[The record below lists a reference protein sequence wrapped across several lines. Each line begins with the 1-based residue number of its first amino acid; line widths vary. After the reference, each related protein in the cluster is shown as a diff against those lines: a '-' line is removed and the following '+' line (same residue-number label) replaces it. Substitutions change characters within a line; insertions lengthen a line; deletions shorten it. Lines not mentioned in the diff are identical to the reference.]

1 VKDALP
7 GGNVVIAC
15 ACLARKSDGYD
26 TMRRL
31 RGGAVLSAVLA
42 IATPRC
48 LSADL
53 WGGSV
58 NITSNYLVRGISR
71 SNDHAALQLDL
82 HYVDSSGFVVGSFVS
97 NTQIDPDAPRDV
109 ELNEYL
115 GLAWAASSDW
125 RGKVLAAYYAYPW
138 NSDGS
143 HYNYAELDLDVTY
156 QEWLDLSLSYS
167 PSAPRFLRSGALVRV
182 GAESAE
188 LNLQHTLLGKLSGT
202 AGIGYYELGGPP
214 PTGYAYWSVGAAY
227 ELAPVSLALSYVDT
241 TATAKTL
248 FYDSAAGG
256 RWTGTVI
263 WRF

>member
-1 VKDALP
+1 VKDAQP
-7 GGNVVIAC
+7 GDNLVIAR
-15 ACLARKSDGYD
+15 ARLARKSGGYD
-26 TMRRL
+26 MMRRL
-31 RGGAVLSAVLA
+31 RGGAALSAVLV

-58 NITSNYLVRGISR
+58 DITSDYLVRGISR
-71 SNDHAALQLDL
+71 SNDHAAGQLDL
-82 HYVDSSGFVVGSFVS
+82 HYVDSSGFVVGSFAS
-97 NTQIDPDAPRDV
+97 NTQIDPGATRDV

-115 GLAWAASSDW
+115 GLVWAASSDW

-143 HYNYAELDLDVTY
+143 HYNYAEFDLDVTY
-156 QEWLDLSLSYS
+156 QEWLDVSLGYS

-227 ELAPVSLALSYVDT
+227 ELAPVSLA
-241 TATAKTL
+241 
-248 FYDSAAGG
+248 F
-256 RWTGTVI
+256 
-263 WRF
+263 